1 MNLSAPKGGMKAA
14 ALLLASALAVSALSC
29 GKAAAQSALP
39 RAVTET
45 RWISWE
51 AAAAVIYDEG
61 GAFIPAKLACMVPAV
76 HPADGLD
83 GVTLRAAAAAR
94 LVALADLAPPFV
106 AVKVDGLSADDPRY
120 PLVRAEGPFYEAK
133 RRFNGRERAFIE
145 AEGKRLLDE
154 RGRAEPPRF
163 YTIAAGGDA
172 MMARGAQ
179 ELLFERGSEE
189 VFGGTAPFL
198 KNADLALLNL
208 EGVISDRGDGAQ
220 KAYVFRFSPRLPRAL
235 REAGVDA
242 ALIANNHVMDFGE
255 ASFLDTIDH
264 LRAAG
269 IFPLGAGRTL
279 AEAAGFYETN
289 AAYTSSQMSGAIRV
303 YGIASFPRERSG
315 FDGAGA
321 AADTKRAG
329 MLFAARGGEEALKKR
344 LREND
349 EEGLDIVMFHGG
361 VEYSDESDAATR
373 ALYTR
378 LVEAGADL
386 LVGSHPHVEQGF
398 EWVRGKPV
406 FWSLGDYVFAD
417 MEDTPGGDKGLFVVL
432 RYRANR
438 LVYLDPYPL
447 QMKGP
452 RTVIGPREQLERFY
466 TLTRKL
472 R

>member
-1 MNLSAPKGGMKAA
+1 MKPAA
-14 ALLLASALAVSALSC
+14 VFLVSALALSC
-29 GKAAAQSALP
+29 GVRAQSGLP

-51 AAAAVIYDEG
+51 AASAVVYEEG

-83 GVTLRAAAAAR
+83 GVTLRAAAAGR
-94 LVALADLAPPFV
+94 LVELADLAPPFV
-106 AVKVDGLSADDPRY
+106 AVKVDGRSADDPRY
-120 PLVRAEGPFYEAK
+120 PLVRAEGPFYAA
-133 RRFNGRERAFIE
+133 RRLGGRERALIE
-145 AEGKRLLDE
+145 AEAKRLFAG
-154 RGRAEPPRF
+154 RGSAELPRF

-179 ELLFERGSEE
+179 ELLFERGSGE
-189 VFGGTAPFL
+189 VFGETARFL
-198 KNADLALLNL
+198 KDADLALFNL
-208 EGVISDRGDGAQ
+208 EGVVSDRGAEAQ

-242 ALIANNHVMDFGE
+242 VLLANNHVMDFGE

-279 AEAAGFYETN
+279 AEAADCYEISAS
-289 AAYTSSQMSGAIRV
+289 AADTPFPLSGTLRV

-315 FDGAGA
+315 FDGADA
-321 AADTKRAG
+321 AADTGRAG
-329 MLFAARGGEEALKKR
+329 MLFAGRGGEEALQKR
-344 LREND
+344 LRKND
-349 EEGLDIVMFHGG
+349 GDGLDIVLFHGG
-361 VEYSDESDAATR
+361 VEYADESDAATR

-417 MEDTPGGDKGLFVVL
+417 MEDTPGGDKGLFIVL
-432 RYRANR
+432 RYRVNR

-447 QMKGP
+447 RMNGP
-452 RTVIGPREQLERFY
+452 RTVIGPRGQLERFY
-466 TLTRKL
+466 ALTRKL
-472 R
+472 RKP